1 MDVTGRGA
9 VGGLVGYNNGG
20 TITASYA
27 TGAVSGTNQVGGLA
41 GWNEALGTITASY
54 ATGAVSGTNQV
65 GGLAGYNDGGTITAS
80 YFDTNTSLLTAAT
93 GNNMDSGASGKTTRE
108 LQEPTEATG
117 IYSTWAAGTWHF
129 GADNQYPA
137 LVVDFDSN
145 RLIDIG
151 TLAQLHAV
159 RWDLNGDGA
168 VDDASDPTVEG
179 TDAALYAAAFP
190 NPATGMGCPDTCRG
204 YELKAS
210 LDFDPDGDGHQ
221 DGDAYWNSGAGWL
234 PIDDSTTGF
243 SGVFNG
249 NGHTISNLF
258 INRETTDFIGLFA
271 RLEPGGII
279 RVGVVDA
286 DVTGGSFVGSLV
298 GRNIGTITGSYATGA
313 VNGFNA
319 VGGLV
324 GRNVGTTAG
333 SYATGAVS
341 GIEGVGGLAGQN
353 IGTITASYATGAVS
367 GIFGVGGTDGVG
379 GLVGSNY
386 ESATITASYATGT
399 VSSIY
404 GAGGLVGTN
413 FEGTITASY
422 FDTYTSGLTAA
433 TGNNMDSGAS
443 GQTTGELQEPT
454 EATGIY
460 STWAA
465 GTWHFGADNQYPAL
479 VVDFDGDADTPATWQ
494 EFGYQLRE
502 GPEELAHKINNGQVR

>member
-9 VGGLVGYNNGG
+9 VGGLAGDNRG

-27 TGAVSGTNQVGGLA
+27 TGAVSGT
-41 GWNEALGTITASY
+41 
-54 ATGAVSGTNQV
+54 
-65 GGLAGYNDGGTITAS
+65 DGI
-80 YFDTNTSLLTAAT
+80 
-93 GNNMDSGASGKTTRE
+93 
-108 LQEPTEATG
+108 
-117 IYSTWAAGTWHF
+117 
-129 GADNQYPA
+129 
-137 LVVDFDSN
+137 
-145 RLIDIG
+145 
-151 TLAQLHAV
+151 
-159 RWDLNGDGA
+159 
-168 VDDASDPTVEG
+168 
-179 TDAALYAAAFP
+179 
-190 NPATGMGCPDTCRG
+190 
-204 YELKAS
+204 
-210 LDFDPDGDGHQ
+210 
-221 DGDAYWNSGAGWL
+221 
-234 PIDDSTTGF
+234 
-243 SGVFNG
+243 
-249 NGHTISNLF
+249 
-258 INRETTDFIGLFA
+258 
-271 RLEPGGII
+271 
-279 RVGVVDA
+279 
-286 DVTGGSFVGSLV
+286 
-298 GRNIGTITGSYATGA
+298 
-313 VNGFNA
+313 
-319 VGGLV
+319 GGLV
-324 GRNVGTTAG
+324 GYNNGGTTAG

-399 VSSIY
+399 VSSIYGVSGIY